1 MGVRWAVEVFH
12 DSSVRAEIKPAPV
25 VTVTELREEERL
37 AHEWLIAQS
46 EGSAPISPDED
57 SSDEEGGQE
66 NGQEDDDDEGGQ
78 ANGHNEEP

>member
-25 VTVTELREEERL
+25 VTATELGEEERL

-57 SSDEEGGQE
+57 SSDEEGE
-66 NGQEDDDDEGGQ
+66 EDDDDEGGQ